1 MVSKNKSSSKINLTS
16 SQGKTGIFLF
26 GSCSNDLRCTACR
39 IVKIQEN
46 YSSKGTVIVMSEG
59 EQEQKKKK
67 RKRQS
72 TFSETEKVESDL
84 LPELVEALCELEK
97 EKKYVDIQVC
107 PKCKSPLV
115 QRVGSLVGDTMAH
128 MGFSPPK
135 YECRECGW
143 RERTVLKA
151 TNKPTTVKD
160 VVVMA
165 EAKDADV
172 KSKRKAKN

>member
-1 MVSKNKSSSKINLTS
+1 M
-16 SQGKTGIFLF
+16 
-26 GSCSNDLRCTACR
+26 
-39 IVKIQEN
+39 
-46 YSSKGTVIVMSEG
+46 MSEE

-84 LPELVEALCELEK
+84 LPELVEALDELEK

-160 VVVMA
+160 VAVMA

-172 KSKRKAKN
+172 KSERKAKN

>member
-1 MVSKNKSSSKINLTS
+1 
-16 SQGKTGIFLF
+16 
-26 GSCSNDLRCTACR
+26 
-39 IVKIQEN
+39 
-46 YSSKGTVIVMSEG
+46 MSEK

-67 RKRQS
+67 KKKKQLAVL
-72 TFSETEKVESDL
+72 EIEKVESVL
-84 LPELVEALCELEK
+84 LPELVDALIELEK
-97 EKKYVDIQVC
+97 EKKYLDLQVC

-151 TNKPTTVKD
+151 TNKPTTVRD
-160 VVVMA
+160 VAIMA
-165 EAKDADV
+165 EAKDADS
-172 KSKRKAKN
+172 KEQYKRKKK